1 MWWYFVNQLVL
12 LPFPFAEVS
21 SMAIISMHGHTL
33 QFKQIQTPPNM
44 LSCKQIITRN
54 STHWSVVCGLWSDDG
69 QHSSCDVR
77 ILNCAPELMQVI
89 PFKNEDAAFVFVYL
103 IRRLIDWL
111 IKAPLQSSSSQ
122 SSRSYLNGSSEG
134 RLHHPAL
141 VLSFFVH
148 LIWWWW
154 TNWSETF
161 LITHSLGRTFYRT
174 SHGQSIESSVSLS
187 VH

>member
-44 LSCKQIITRN
+44 LSCKQINTRN
-54 STHWSVVCGLWSDDG
+54 STHWSVVFGLMMVSIV
-69 QHSSCDVR
+69 HEMFVF
-77 ILNCAPELMQVI
+77 LNCAPELMQVI

-103 IRRLIDWL
+103 IRRLIDRL

-134 RLHHPAL
+134 RLHHPEL